1 MFYQV
6 GLVRYGAKCDFAK
19 VMTVDNF
26 CPILMTRPIPIISV
40 IQSIVRVINSSIT
53 CLTMACSSLLYLLKY
68 ANMKVSASTKPVW
81 THRQMIEWPWEV
93 KVIAQNKWYLPIS
106 WPSKQWSRNQN
117 YPKCFSSK
125 VMVKNIFFSKNGGQR
140 YCVQVHLMST
150 MIKIFL

>member
-68 ANMKVSASTKPVW
+68 ATMKVSASTKPV
-81 THRQMIEWPWEV
+81 
-93 KVIAQNKWYLPIS
+93 
-106 WPSKQWSRNQN
+106 
-117 YPKCFSSK
+117 
-125 VMVKNIFFSKNGGQR
+125 
-140 YCVQVHLMST
+140 
-150 MIKIFL
+150 